1 MIGQTIAIFVDA
13 YRELNARKLFWIT
26 VIISAVLVLAFA
38 LVGVDAKGLSIV
50 TFHMDLPRA
59 SFLYK
64 YLFDFII
71 IGLWLTWAATVLAL
85 VSTAGLFPEFIS
97 GGSVDLYLSK
107 PIGRARLFLTKYM
120 AGLLFVTLQ
129 VGVVA
134 VGSYFVMGI
143 RGHNWN
149 PKLFLAVPIVVC
161 FFSYLFAFCVLLGV
175 KTRSTIAALLLTLL
189 FWTFLAVL
197 DRSEPGLLMFQNINE
212 AQAKSQQNHAAEAD
226 KILARAQRDPKQAA
240 MVIAYQEDS
249 DSAHREA
256 NSTAHTARVLKNIHA
271 VVYAIKTLTPK
282 TTDTLGLLDLY
293 IFPTEQEANYEAG
306 VDPDRSNRQYDEGPP
321 AETMADT
328 TAGAKKTVEALR
340 SRSPW
345 WIVGTSLAF
354 EVVLVGC
361 AMWIFCRRDY

>member
-1 MIGQTIAIFVDA
+1 MIGQTLAIFVDA

-26 VIISAVLVLAFA
+26 LIISAVLVLAFA

-50 TFHMDLPRA
+50 TFHMNLPRPGL
-59 SFLYK
+59 LYK
-64 YLFDFII
+64 YLFDVII
-71 IGLWLTWAATVLAL
+71 ISIWLTWVATVLAL

-129 VGVVA
+129 VGVVT
-134 VGSYFVMGI
+134 VGSYFVLGI
-143 RGHNWN
+143 RGHDWN

-189 FWTFLAVL
+189 IWAFLAVL
-197 DRSEPGLLMFQNINE
+197 DRTEPGLLAFKNIYE
-212 AQAKSQQNHAAEAD
+212 AQAQSQQEHAAEAD
-226 KILARAQRDPKQAA
+226 KNLLRAQQDPKQAA
-240 MVIAYQEDS
+240 VVSSFREDS

-256 NSTAHTARVLKNIHA
+256 DSTAHTARVLKNIHSI
-271 VVYAIKTLTPK
+271 VYGIKTVTPK
-282 TTDTLGLLDLY
+282 TTDTLNLLDRY
-293 IFPTEQEANYEAG
+293 IFPTEKEANYAAG
-306 VDPDRSNRQYDEGPP
+306 VDQDRSNNSLDTDDPR
-321 AETMADT
+321 ADT
-328 TAGAKKTVEALR
+328 MAGAKKTAEDLR

-345 WIVGTSLAF
+345 SIIGTSLAF
-354 EVVLVGC
+354 EAVIVVW